1 MLKLNLSIVIAM
13 VLMIAV
19 VEAVFGQDMEDWARM
34 GGLEPYAW
42 YIPYQ
47 SDIPPG
53 SMHFLIQAD
62 QDGIANIIFPSSGGF
77 TVGVQLVAT
86 ATPSPIPPT
95 ATSTPTMTPTK
106 TNTPTPTAT
115 FTPSPTPTRPNSLA
129 PGSWTDLFQRVK
141 ALWAAQK
148 AWDEKYGG
156 IQ

>member
-1 MLKLNLSIVIAM
+1 MKHLIALIFLLALCLSA
-13 VLMIAV
+13 
-19 VEAVFGQDMEDWARM
+19 FGQTGSQEINDWARM

-77 TVGVQLVAT
+77 RVGVQLVAT
-86 ATPSPIPPT
+86 ATPSPVQP
-95 ATSTPTMTPTK
+95 TPTKTPTVTPTK

-115 FTPSPTPTRPNSLA
+115 FTPSPTPTRPNALA
-129 PGSWTDLFQRVK
+129 PGSWTDLFQRVQ

-156 IQ
+156 NQ